1 MGCFVD
7 ERLAGGPGG
16 ETGGAI
22 AVVDELHVGGRV
34 VGAGGQRG
42 AIAQVAGEGLKLVG
56 AGRSAAE
63 FFGAGSGRSGHD
75 DPVVVVRLDEVQG
88 GRLAPA
94 ADDPAVVSPVAG
106 GHVAAGPSGGASG
119 EFQVGVE
126 PFVDSGAPG
135 TFTGAG
141 GRDPGRPP

>member
-1 MGCFVD
+1 MGAPAILSADVVMDESPSCSGCAQAGLATARGSGSMGCFVD
-7 ERLAGGPGG
+7 ERLAGGPRG

-22 AVVDELHVGGRV
+22 AVVDELHVGDRV

-63 FFGAGSGRSGHD
+63 VFGAGSRRSGHD

-88 GRLAPA
+88 GR
-94 ADDPAVVSPVAG
+94 
-106 GHVAAGPSGGASG
+106 
-119 EFQVGVE
+119 
-126 PFVDSGAPG
+126 
-135 TFTGAG
+135 
-141 GRDPGRPP
+141 